1 MAAPADSTLQAIY
14 TKIRQLTRSPSESML
29 STPDMDQQ
37 INTFVLYDF
46 PEHLRLFA
54 LKTTFSFFTQPNIDT
69 YAPSNDINDPLYHFN
84 QIYVSFEPPVYIAG
98 YEVSYAQSR
107 EDFYRAFPIVN
118 SISNT
123 QLFGD
128 GLTTVFNGFLQQIPV
143 LTKQVVFTAK
153 DINNVGLVLY
163 DDGLG
168 NLLSPQGV
176 LGQFYGSI
184 NYLTGQFNLQFP
196 SAPAAQQPIIS
207 ETYPYTP
214 GRPTMMLYYDTIFT
228 LRPVPDIAYKVTLN
242 AYIRPTQLLEFNKSP
257 QLEQWWQYIAY
268 GAAKKIFENR
278 MDLESVSLIMPEFDK
293 QQRLVLRT
301 TLVQQSNQRVPTIY
315 TVNTQTSGFNPYGN
329 NW

>member
-1 MAAPADSTLQAIY
+1 MALPADSTLQAIY
-14 TKIRQLTRSPSESML
+14 IKIRQLTRSPSESML

-69 YAPSNDINDPLYHFN
+69 YAPSNDINDPLYNFN
-84 QIYVSFEPPVYIAG
+84 QIYTSFEPPVYIAG

-107 EDFYRAFPIVN
+107 EGFYRAFPIVN

-123 QLFGD
+123 QLTGD

-143 LTKQVVFTAK
+143 LQKQVVFTAK

-176 LGQFYGSI
+176 LLQFYGSI

-196 SAPAAQQPIIS
+196 SPPAAQQPIIS
-207 ETYPYTP
+207 QTYSYTP
-214 GRPTMMLYYDTIFT
+214 GRPTMMLYYDTMFT
-228 LRPVPDIAYKVTLN
+228 LRPVPDISYKVTLN
-242 AYIRPTQLLEFNKSP
+242 AYIRPTQLLQFNQSP

-268 GAAKKIFENR
+268 GAAKKVFENR
-278 MDLESVSLIMPEFDK
+278 MDLESVALIMPEYKK
-293 QQRLVLRT
+293 QESLVLRAT
-301 TLVQQSNQRVPTIY
+301 IQQQSNQRVPTIY

-329 NW
+329 N